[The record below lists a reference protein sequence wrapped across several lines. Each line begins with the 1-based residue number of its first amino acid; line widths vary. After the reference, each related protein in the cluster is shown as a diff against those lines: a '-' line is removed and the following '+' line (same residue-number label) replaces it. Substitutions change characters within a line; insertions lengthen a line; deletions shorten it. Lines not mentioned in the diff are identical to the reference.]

1 MSQHRQGVIF
11 DVEEQAEILNPAL
24 QCSNSNSSKHM
35 NNPSQ
40 TFIPE
45 EETPLQQPRP
55 PERQPRK
62 RSLQQRWSQ
71 RLSSVIYSNVP
82 LWKNGDGAVPVQN
95 GGSGSGHFQDP
106 PKSCKE
112 VACVVLLPSILL
124 SLVLIGVCS
133 LFIYLHLLHKYHAE
147 IDTLKAEL
155 KAARDKDGVFLPK
168 DMYEM
173 QIQARKDA
181 DQALNEKRLEMKSL
195 QDKLKRF
202 KVLLCNIGPINLLSD
217 GTLRC
222 LLIFLF

>member
-1 MSQHRQGVIF
+1 MSQRQGVIF

-24 QCSNSNSSKHM
+24 QCNSSNRSKYM
-35 NNPSQ
+35 NPSQ

-62 RSLQQRWSQ
+62 RSLQHRWSQ

-82 LWKNGDGAVPVQN
+82 LWKNGGGVPVHN
-95 GGSGSGHFQDP
+95 GGSGHFQDP

-173 QIQARKDA
+173 QIQARKNA
-181 DQALNEKRLEMKSL
+181 DQALNKKRLEMKSL
-195 QDKLKRF
+195 QDKLKKF
-202 KVLLCNIGPINLLSD
+202 KVC
-217 GTLRC
+217 T
-222 LLIFLF
+222 

>member
-1 MSQHRQGVIF
+1 MSQRQGVIF
-11 DVEEQAEILNPAL
+11 DVEEQAEILNPPL
-24 QCSNSNSSKHM
+24 QCSYNSNSSKHL
-35 NNPSQ
+35 NHNPSQ

-82 LWKNGDGAVPVQN
+82 LWKNGGGSVQN
-95 GGSGSGHFQDP
+95 NGGMSNNSTSHFQDP

-133 LFIYLHLLHKYHAE
+133 LFIYFHLLHKYHAE
-147 IDTLKAEL
+147 IDTLKAQL
-155 KAARDKDGVFLPK
+155 KAAREKDGVFLPK
-168 DMYEM
+168 DM
-173 QIQARKDA
+173 
-181 DQALNEKRLEMKSL
+181 
-195 QDKLKRF
+195 F
-202 KVLLCNIGPINLLSD
+202 FNLSA
-217 GTLRC
+217 
-222 LLIFLF
+222 